1 MGKDIYGNEL
11 GKGITQR
18 KWGVYFARYQDSN
31 GVRFGKCFNTVEEC
45 RTWIERSV
53 IVDKYVGKLP
63 GSSYTVRSW
72 FQYYIELIK
81 APIMK
86 TRSIELYTSEFRS
99 NIDPYIGR
107 MRLTSVRPLHCQKV
121 LDTAVDRELS
131 DQTVKKIRSVMR
143 DMFECAFDYGYIA
156 SNPVKASVRMNRREC
171 IKRER
176 VILSASEQ
184 RVFIKEAKK
193 NTAYPVFAFALQ
205 TGVRIGELSALR
217 WKDINFKKKM
227 IYIMQT
233 GRYLHGQFVAAS
245 PKTENSKRMIP
256 MTKKCEEILLSLKER
271 YNDIFPTEYKE
282 EGYVFLNPQ
291 GNVLRWNYIQNELTK
306 VTKEAGLPRL
316 TMHALRHTFATRCI
330 EAGMRPKT
338 LQVLL
343 GHSSVDFTMNLYV
356 HVTPEQ
362 KEKEVLRVEK
372 NILCGAGEYY
382 GT

>member
-1 MGKDIYGNEL
+1 
-11 GKGITQR
+11 
-18 KWGVYFARYQDSN
+18 
-31 GVRFGKCFNTVEEC
+31 
-45 RTWIERSV
+45 
-53 IVDKYVGKLP
+53 
-63 GSSYTVRSW
+63 
-72 FQYYIELIK
+72 
-81 APIMK
+81 
-86 TRSIELYTSEFRS
+86 
-99 NIDPYIGR
+99 
-107 MRLTSVRPLHCQKV
+107 
-121 LDTAVDRELS
+121 
-131 DQTVKKIRSVMR
+131 
-143 DMFECAFDYGYIA
+143 
-156 SNPVKASVRMNRREC
+156 
-171 IKRER
+171 

-227 IYIMQT
+227 IYIVQT

-256 MTKKCEEILLSLKER
+256 MTKKCEEILLSLKGR
-271 YNDIFPTEYKE
+271 YDDIFPTEYKE

-291 GNVLRWNYIQNELTK
+291 GNVLRWNYIQNELTN